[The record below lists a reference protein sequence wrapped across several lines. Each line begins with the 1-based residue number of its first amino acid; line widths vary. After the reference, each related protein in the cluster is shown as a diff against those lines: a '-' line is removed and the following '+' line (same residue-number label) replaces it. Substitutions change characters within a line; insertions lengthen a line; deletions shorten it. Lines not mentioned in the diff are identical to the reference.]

1 MSSGGTG
8 SASWF
13 GRWGMNDDM
22 GGGTDNMDATERP
35 VIATTTRTVK
45 RRGSRLSR
53 ADRTPLG
60 LWFWEID
67 RVLLLLVSMLIA
79 TGLVAVAAASPVAA
93 QKLSTATASLDP
105 LYYFYR
111 QLMWV
116 MVGVPVMLAVSMLP
130 KAQARRFAIYGT
142 IAFLALLFLV
152 PLVGTTVNGAQR
164 WIGSGVFRLQPSEFL
179 KPFFAVALAWILS
192 LRLHDQSLPVV
203 PLTFVLTGVI
213 GVLLMGQPDLGQT
226 IIFIGT
232 WLVLVMIAGLSMR
245 IIGVLAASGLA
256 GIVVA
261 YFTYSVAH
269 QRINSWLFGEGDSFQ
284 EDRAHA
290 TITAGGLIG
299 TGPGAG
305 LAKFKLPEA
314 HTDYIFSVIGEE
326 FGIIACIAI
335 AVLFLAIIVRVLVR
349 LLDEEDS
356 FLILAVAG
364 LIAQFGGQATINMA
378 VNTQLFPSKGMTLPF
393 ISYGGSSF
401 IALSIGMGLLLS
413 LTRRNPYAA
422 RVSMTGNWNKK

>member
-1 MSSGGTG
+1 MNEDMRGGAG
-8 SASWF
+8 QADSAP
-13 GRWGMNDDM
+13 
-22 GGGTDNMDATERP
+22 ERP
-35 VIATTTRTVK
+35 VIATSRSTK
-45 RRGSRLSR
+45 RRGPRLSR

-79 TGLVAVAAASPVAA
+79 VGLVAVAAASPVAA
-93 QKLSTATASLDP
+93 QRLSTSTASLDP

-116 MVGVPVMLAVSMLP
+116 VVGVPVMLAVSMLP
-130 KAQARRFAIYGT
+130 KAQARRFAIYG
-142 IAFLALLFLV
+142 AGLFLVLLFLV
-152 PLVGTTVNGAQR
+152 PLIGTSVNGAQR

-179 KPFFAVALAWILS
+179 KPFFAVSLAWVLS

-203 PLTFVLTGVI
+203 PLSFILTGVI

-232 WLVLVMIAGLSMR
+232 WLVLVMVAGLSMR
-245 IIGVLAASGLA
+245 IIGILAAGGVAGLV
-256 GIVVA
+256 IA
-261 YFTYSVAH
+261 YFTYSVAT

-326 FGIIACIAI
+326 FGLIACIAI
-335 AVLFLAIIVRVLVR
+335 VILFLAIIVRVLVR
-349 LLDEEDS
+349 LLDEDDS

-364 LIAQFGGQATINMA
+364 LVAQFGGQATINMA

-422 RVSMTGNWNKK
+422 RVSMTRNWNSK

>member
-1 MSSGGTG
+1 MI
-8 SASWF
+8 
-13 GRWGMNDDM
+13 
-22 GGGTDNMDATERP
+22 GGTDPMDATERP
-35 VIATTTRTVK
+35 VIAAPRIVK
-45 RRGSRLSR
+45 RRGPRLSR

-67 RVLLLLVSMLIA
+67 RVLLLLVSMLVA
-79 TGLVAVAAASPVAA
+79 VGLVAVAAASPVAA
-93 QKLSTATASLDP
+93 QKLSTTTASLDP

-116 MVGVPVMLAVSMLP
+116 IVGVPVMLAVSMLP
-130 KAQARRFAIYGT
+130 KPQARRFAIYGT
-142 IAFLALLFLV
+142 ILFLVLLFLV
-152 PLVGTTVNGAQR
+152 PLLGASVNGAQR
-164 WIGSGVFRLQPSEFL
+164 WLGSGAFRLQPSEFL
-179 KPFFAVALAWILS
+179 KPFFAVSLAWILS

-203 PLTFVLTGVI
+203 PLSLVLTGI
-213 GVLLMGQPDLGQT
+213 IAVLLMGQPDLGQT
-226 IIFIGT
+226 IIFAAT
-232 WLVLVMIAGLSMR
+232 WFVLVLVAGLSMR
-245 IIGVLAASGLA
+245 ILTGLMGAGLA
-256 GIVVA
+256 GLVLA
-261 YFTYSVAH
+261 YFFYPVAQ
-269 QRINSWLFGEGDSFQ
+269 QRINIWLFAEGDSFQ
-284 EDRAHA
+284 VDKAHA
-290 TITAGGLIG
+290 TLTAGGLVG

-305 LAKFKLPEA
+305 LAKFQLPEA

-335 AVLFLAIIVRVLVR
+335 AILYLAIIVRVLVR

-364 LIAQFGGQATINMA
+364 LIAQFGGQAIINMA

-401 IALSIGMGLLLS
+401 LALSVGMGLLLS

-422 RVSMTGNWNKK
+422 RVSMTRNWNKK

>member
-1 MSSGGTG
+1 MD
-8 SASWF
+8 
-13 GRWGMNDDM
+13 DDM
-22 GGGTDNMDATERP
+22 NGGADNMDATTERP
-35 VIATTTRTVK
+35 VIATTRTTK
-45 RRGSRLSR
+45 RRGPRLSR

-79 TGLVAVAAASPVAA
+79 IGLVAVAAASPVAA

-130 KAQARRFAIYGT
+130 KPQARRFAIYGT
-142 IAFLALLFLV
+142 ITFVFLLFMV
-152 PLVGTTVNGAQR
+152 PLIGTTVNGAQR
-164 WIGSGVFRLQPSEFL
+164 WIGSGIFRLQPSEFL
-179 KPFFAVALAWILS
+179 KPFFAVSLAWILS
-192 LRLHDQSLPVV
+192 LRLHDQNLPVV
-203 PLTFVLTGVI
+203 PLSFVFTGI
-213 GVLLMGQPDLGQT
+213 IAILLMSQPDLGQT
-226 IIFIGT
+226 IIFAGT
-232 WLVLVMIAGLSMR
+232 WFVLVMVAGLSMR
-245 IIGVLAASGLA
+245 IMAGLGVAGLVGLVLAYFFYP
-256 GIVVA
+256 VA
-261 YFTYSVAH
+261 Q
-269 QRINSWLFGEGDSFQ
+269 QRINIWLFAEGDSFQ
-284 EDRAHA
+284 VDKAHA
-290 TITAGGLIG
+290 TLTAGGLIG

-305 LAKFKLPEA
+305 LAKFQLPEA

-335 AVLFLAIIVRVLVR
+335 AVLYLAIIVRVLVR

-422 RVSMTGNWNKK
+422 RVSMTRNWNRK

>member
-1 MSSGGTG
+1 MSGG
-8 SASWF
+8 
-13 GRWGMNDDM
+13 M
-22 GGGTDNMDATERP
+22 DNMDATSERP
-35 VIATTTRTVK
+35 VIAATRSGK
-45 RRGSRLSR
+45 RRGPRLSR

-67 RVLLLLVSMLIA
+67 RMLLLLVSMLVAI
-79 TGLVAVAAASPVAA
+79 GLVAVAAASPVAA
-93 QKLSTATASLDP
+93 QKLSTTSASLDP

-116 MVGVPVMLAVSMLP
+116 IVGVPVMLAVSMLP

-142 IAFLALLFLV
+142 LTFLFLLFLV
-152 PLVGTTVNGAQR
+152 PLIGTSVNGAQR
-164 WIGSGVFRLQPSEFL
+164 WLGSGIFRLQPSEFL

-203 PLTFVLTGVI
+203 PLSFILTGVI
-213 GVLLMGQPDLGQT
+213 ALLLMGQPDLGQT
-226 IIFIGT
+226 IIFAAT
-232 WLVLVMIAGLSMR
+232 WFVLVMVAGLSMR
-245 IIGVLAASGLA
+245 IMAALA
-256 GIVVA
+256 GTGVVGLILA
-261 YFTYSVAH
+261 YFFYPVAQ
-269 QRINSWLFGEGDSFQ
+269 QRINIWLFDKGDSFQ
-284 EDRAHA
+284 VDKAHA
-290 TITAGGLIG
+290 TLTAGGLIG

-305 LAKFKLPEA
+305 LAKFQLPEA

-326 FGIIACIAI
+326 FGMIACMAIAI
-335 AVLFLAIIVRVLVR
+335 LYLAIIVRVLVR

-364 LIAQFGGQATINMA
+364 LIAQFGGQAIINMA

-422 RVSMTGNWNKK
+422 RVSMTRNWNKK

>member
-1 MSSGGTG
+1 
-8 SASWF
+8 
-13 GRWGMNDDM
+13 MN
-22 GGGTDNMDATERP
+22 GGTDNMDATERP
-35 VIATTTRTVK
+35 VIATTRTVK
-45 RRGSRLSR
+45 RRGPRLSR

-67 RVLLLLVSMLIA
+67 RVLLLLVSMLVA
-79 TGLVAVAAASPVAA
+79 VGLVAVAAASPVAA

-116 MVGVPVMLAVSMLP
+116 FVGVPVMLAVSMLP
-130 KAQARRFAIYGT
+130 KPQARRFAIYGT
-142 IAFLALLFLV
+142 IVCLVLLFLV
-152 PLVGTTVNGAQR
+152 PLVGTSVNGAQR
-164 WIGSGVFRLQPSEFL
+164 WIGSGIFRLQPSEFL
-179 KPFFAVALAWILS
+179 KPLFAVSLAWILS

-203 PLTFVLTGVI
+203 PLSLAFTGI
-213 GVLLMGQPDLGQT
+213 IAVLLMGQPDLGQT
-226 IIFIGT
+226 IIFIST
-232 WLVLVMIAGLSMR
+232 WLVLVMVAGLSMR
-245 IIGVLAASGLA
+245 ILAGLGVAGLA
-256 GIVVA
+256 GLVVA
-261 YFTYSVAH
+261 YFFYPVAQ
-269 QRINSWLFGEGDSFQ
+269 QRINIWLFAEGDSFQ
-284 EDRAHA
+284 VDKAHA
-290 TITAGGLIG
+290 TLTAGGLIG

-305 LAKFKLPEA
+305 LAKFQLPEA

-326 FGIIACIAI
+326 FGMIACIAI
-335 AVLFLAIIVRVLVR
+335 AILYLAIIVRVLVR

-364 LIAQFGGQATINMA
+364 LVAQFGGQATINMA

-393 ISYGGSSF
+393 VSYGGSSF

-422 RVSMTGNWNKK
+422 RVSMTRNWNKK

>member
-1 MSSGGTG
+1 M
-8 SASWF
+8 
-13 GRWGMNDDM
+13 DH
-22 GGGTDNMDATERP
+22 MDATERP
-35 VIATTTRTVK
+35 VIAAPRTVK
-45 RRGSRLSR
+45 RRGPRLSR

-79 TGLVAVAAASPVAA
+79 VGLVAVAAASPVAA
-93 QKLSTATASLDP
+93 QKLSTTTASLDP

-116 MVGVPVMLAVSMLP
+116 IVGVPAMLAVSMLP
-130 KAQARRFAIYGT
+130 KPQARRFAIYGT
-142 IAFLALLFLV
+142 LAFLVLLFLV
-152 PLVGTTVNGAQR
+152 PLVGTSVNGAQR
-164 WIGSGVFRLQPSEFL
+164 WIGSGMLRLQPSEFL
-179 KPFFAVALAWILS
+179 KPFFAVSLAWILS

-203 PLTFVLTGVI
+203 PLSLVFTGI
-213 GVLLMGQPDLGQT
+213 IAVLLMGQPDLGQT
-226 IIFIGT
+226 IIFAAT
-232 WLVLVMIAGLSMR
+232 WFVLVLVAGLSMR
-245 IIGVLAASGLA
+245 ILTGLMAGGLA
-256 GIVVA
+256 GLVLA
-261 YFTYSVAH
+261 YFFYPVAQ
-269 QRINSWLFGEGDSFQ
+269 QRINIWLFAEGDSFQ
-284 EDRAHA
+284 VDKAHA
-290 TITAGGLIG
+290 TLTAGGLVG

-305 LAKFKLPEA
+305 LAKFQLPEA

-335 AVLFLAIIVRVLVR
+335 AILYLAIIVRVLVR

-364 LIAQFGGQATINMA
+364 LIAQFGGQAIINMA

-401 IALSIGMGLLLS
+401 LALSVGMGLLLS

-422 RVSMTGNWNKK
+422 RVSMTRNWNKR

>member
-1 MSSGGTG
+1 MSGGMDMER
-8 SASWF
+8 AS
-13 GRWGMNDDM
+13 
-22 GGGTDNMDATERP
+22 ERP
-35 VIATTTRTVK
+35 IIAATRGTK
-45 RRGSRLSR
+45 RRGPRLSR

-79 TGLVAVAAASPVAA
+79 IGLVAVAAASPVAA
-93 QKLSTATASLDP
+93 QKLSTTTASLDP

-116 MVGVPVMLAVSMLP
+116 IVGVPVMLAISMLP
-130 KAQARRFAIYGT
+130 KPQARRFAIYGT
-142 IAFLALLFLV
+142 LTCLALLFLV
-152 PLVGTTVNGAQR
+152 PLIGTSVNGAQR
-164 WIGSGVFRLQPSEFL
+164 WIGSGAFRFQPSEFL
-179 KPFFAVALAWILS
+179 KPFFAVSLAWVLS

-203 PLTFVLTGVI
+203 PLSFVLTGVI
-213 GVLLMGQPDLGQT
+213 AVLLMGQPDLGQT
-226 IIFIGT
+226 VIFGAT
-232 WLVLVMIAGLSMR
+232 WFVLVLVAGLSMR
-245 IIGVLAASGLA
+245 IMAGLGVAGLVGIVLAYFFYP
-256 GIVVA
+256 VA
-261 YFTYSVAH
+261 Q
-269 QRINSWLFGEGDSFQ
+269 QRINIWLFESGDSYQ
-284 EDRAHA
+284 VDKAHA
-290 TITAGGLIG
+290 TLTAGGLIG

-305 LAKFKLPEA
+305 LAKFQLPEA

-326 FGIIACIAI
+326 FGIIACVAIAI
-335 AVLFLAIIVRVLVR
+335 LYLAIIVRVLVR

-356 FLILAVAG
+356 FLILAVTA
-364 LIAQFGGQATINMA
+364 LIAQFGGQAIINMA

-422 RVSMTGNWNKK
+422 RVSMTRNWNKK

>member
-1 MSSGGTG
+1 MSG
-8 SASWF
+8 
-13 GRWGMNDDM
+13 NL
-22 GGGTDNMDATERP
+22 DNLDATPEKP
-35 VIATTTRTVK
+35 VIAAQRSTK
-45 RRGSRLSR
+45 RRGPRLSR

-67 RVLLLLVSMLIA
+67 RVLLLLVSILVA
-79 TGLVAVAAASPVAA
+79 VGLVAVAAASPVAA
-93 QKLSTATASLDP
+93 QKLSTTTASLDP

-116 MVGVPVMLAVSMLP
+116 ILGVPVMLMVSMLP
-130 KAQARRFAIYGT
+130 KPQARRFAIYGT
-142 IAFLALLFLV
+142 LVFVVLLFLV

-164 WIGSGVFRLQPSEFL
+164 WIGSGALRLQPSEFL
-179 KPFFAVALAWILS
+179 KPFFAVSLAWILS

-203 PLTFVLTGVI
+203 PLSLAFTGVI
-213 GVLLMGQPDLGQT
+213 AALLMGQPDLGQT
-226 IIFIGT
+226 IIFAAT
-232 WLVLVMIAGLSMR
+232 WFVLVLVAGLSMR
-245 IIGVLAASGLA
+245 ILAGLVGAGFAGLVLAYFFYP
-256 GIVVA
+256 VA
-261 YFTYSVAH
+261 Q
-269 QRINSWLFGEGDSFQ
+269 QRINIWLFAQGDSFQ
-284 EDRAHA
+284 VDKAHA
-290 TITAGGLIG
+290 TLTAGGLVG

-305 LAKFKLPEA
+305 LAKFQLPEA

-326 FGIIACIAI
+326 FGMIACLAI
-335 AVLFLAIIVRVLVR
+335 VAIYLAIIVRVLVR

-422 RVSMTGNWNKK
+422 RVSMTRNWNKK

>member
-1 MSSGGTG
+1 MSGG
-8 SASWF
+8 
-13 GRWGMNDDM
+13 M
-22 GGGTDNMDATERP
+22 DNMDRAGERP
-35 VIATTTRTVK
+35 IIATTRSVK
-45 RRGSRLSR
+45 RRGPRLSR

-79 TGLVAVAAASPVAA
+79 IGLVAVAAASPVAA
-93 QKLSTATASLDP
+93 QKLSTTTASLDP

-116 MVGVPVMLAVSMLP
+116 IVGVPVMLAISMLP

-142 IAFLALLFLV
+142 LTFLALLFLV
-152 PLVGTTVNGAQR
+152 PLIGTSVNGAQR
-164 WIGSGVFRLQPSEFL
+164 WIGSGMFRLQPSEFL
-179 KPFFAVALAWILS
+179 KPFFAVALAWVLS

-203 PLTFVLTGVI
+203 PLSFVLTGVI
-213 GVLLMGQPDLGQT
+213 AVLLMGQPDLGQT
-226 IIFIGT
+226 IIFAAT
-232 WLVLVMIAGLSMR
+232 WFVLVLVAGLSMR
-245 IIGVLAASGLA
+245 IMAGLGVAGFVGLVLAYFFYP
-256 GIVVA
+256 VA
-261 YFTYSVAH
+261 Q
-269 QRINSWLFGEGDSFQ
+269 QRINIWLFAEGDSFQ
-284 EDRAHA
+284 VDKAHA
-290 TITAGGLIG
+290 TLTAGGLIG

-305 LAKFKLPEA
+305 LAKFQLPEA

-335 AVLFLAIIVRVLVR
+335 AVLYLAIIVRVLVR

-356 FLILAVAG
+356 FLILAVCG
-364 LIAQFGGQATINMA
+364 LVAQFGGQAVINMA

-393 ISYGGSSF
+393 ISYGGSSML
-401 IALSIGMGLLLS
+401 ALSIGMGLLLS

-422 RVSMTGNWNKK
+422 RVSMTRNWNKK

>member
-1 MSSGGTG
+1 MSGG
-8 SASWF
+8 
-13 GRWGMNDDM
+13 MDH
-22 GGGTDNMDATERP
+22 MDAIERP
-35 VIATTTRTVK
+35 VIAAPRSGK
-45 RRGSRLSR
+45 RRGPRLSR

-79 TGLVAVAAASPVAA
+79 VGLVAVAAASPVAA
-93 QKLSTATASLDP
+93 QKLSTTTASLDP

-116 MVGVPVMLAVSMLP
+116 IVGVPVMLAVSMLP
-130 KAQARRFAIYGT
+130 RPQARRFAVYGT
-142 IAFLALLFLV
+142 MAFLFLLFLV
-152 PLVGTTVNGAQR
+152 PLVGASVNGAQR

-179 KPFFAVALAWILS
+179 KPFFAVSLAWILS

-203 PLTFVLTGVI
+203 PLSFVFTGI
-213 GVLLMGQPDLGQT
+213 IAVLLMGQPDLGQT
-226 IIFIGT
+226 VIFVAT
-232 WLVLVMIAGLSMR
+232 WLVLVLVAGLSMR
-245 IIGVLAASGLA
+245 IMAGLGGIGLA
-256 GIVVA
+256 GLVLA
-261 YFTYSVAH
+261 YFFYPVAQ
-269 QRINSWLFGEGDSFQ
+269 QRINIWLFAQGDSFQ
-284 EDRAHA
+284 VDKAHA
-290 TITAGGLIG
+290 TLTAGGLIG

-305 LAKFKLPEA
+305 LAKFQLPEA

-326 FGIIACIAI
+326 FGMVACLAI
-335 AVLFLAIIVRVLVR
+335 LALYLAIIVRVLVR

-356 FLILAVAG
+356 FIILAVAG

-401 IALSIGMGLLLS
+401 LALSLAMGLLLS

-422 RVSMTGNWNKK
+422 RVSLTRNWNNR